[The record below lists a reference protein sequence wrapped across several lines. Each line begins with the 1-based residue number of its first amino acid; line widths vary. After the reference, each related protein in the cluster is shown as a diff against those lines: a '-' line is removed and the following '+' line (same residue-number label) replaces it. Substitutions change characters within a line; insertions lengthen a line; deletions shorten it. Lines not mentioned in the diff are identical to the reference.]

1 MAKKKLPEQRAPG
14 RPRSDAS
21 RSAILKAAYQMLRD
35 GGFAQFTVEGVAAR
49 AGAGKATIYRWWSN
63 KGTLAVEAFLV
74 AVAPR
79 MDALRPTDDPLDDLR
94 RTLHTAA
101 SIYRGRAGQLVRE
114 LLALGHAD
122 EETGRLLFAG
132 YLTPRRE
139 AGMEVLRR
147 VEAAGLLRAGID
159 LEVLADALWGPMFHR
174 LIVSHSSIDRAFID
188 RLLDVV
194 LAGALAQR
202 S

>member
-1 MAKKKLPEQRAPG
+1 MAKKKAQSPRAPG

-21 RSAILKAAYQMLRD
+21 RAAILKAAYQMLRE

-79 MDALRPTDDPLDDLR
+79 MDAIKATDDPLDDLR
-94 RTLHTAA
+94 RTVHTAA
-101 SIYRGRAGQLVRE
+101 GIYRGRAGQLIRE

-122 EETGRLLFAG
+122 AETGRLLFSG
-132 YLTPRRE
+132 YLAPRRE
-139 AGMEVLRR
+139 TGLVVLRR
-147 VEAAGLLRAGID
+147 VQAAGLLRAGVDID
-159 LEVLADALWGPMFHR
+159 VLADALWGPIFHR
-174 LIVSHSSIDRAFID
+174 LIVVHSTLDRAFID

-194 LAGALAQR
+194 LEGALKR
-202 S
+202 